1 MPEPGGLWACG
12 TLGKAHG
19 LHGELYVNLAPGGW
33 DYLQNGESFFI
44 YDEGADTPRP
54 VELELV
60 GGTDRR
66 PLVRLAAVES
76 REAALAFVGRTLLAA
91 GGDLDERPFYR
102 VSELLGLR
110 VVCGGRE
117 LGEVTDVLSTPANE
131 VLEVSDADGGKLLLP
146 LKDEVLTVDLDARV
160 AHVVVGFV

>member
-1 MPEPGGLWACG
+1 MSEPGGLWACG
-12 TLGKAHG
+12 TLGRAHG

-33 DYLQNGESFFI
+33 DYLRNGESFFI
-44 YDEGADTPRP
+44 YDEGANTSRP
-54 VELELV
+54 VELELT

-66 PLVRLAAVES
+66 PLVRLGEVES
-76 REAALAFVGRTLLAA
+76 RDAAAALNGRTLLAA

-110 VVCGGRE
+110 AVCGERE
-117 LGEVTDVLSTPANE
+117 LGAVTDVLSTPANE

-146 LKDEVLTVDLDARV
+146 LKDEVVTVDLDARV
-160 AHVVVGFV
+160 AHVAVGFV